1 MDTFTTEQDIRRE
14 AIRRHLLGE
23 RPNDIC
29 RDLGRSPSWFDKWWA
44 EYRHHPHTN
53 FADHSRAPHT
63 FPGQTPAA
71 VEQAIVAARVVLE
84 AADMPATQYGL
95 IGAPS
100 VQDQLVRLCIQP
112 VPSASTIQRIMAR
125 HDQTHP
131 IGAGADSA
139 YYPWPVAWAV
149 NAIHATDI
157 ITRDIRGGEEIDN
170 FHTIDLYSHAVCLT
184 QQADKSSA
192 TTCTHLLKT
201 WAKLGLPLM
210 QQFDNEA
217 AFCGGHTHPH
227 VIGRVVRLCL
237 FCGIEPIFT
246 PVYDAKRNYQIETF
260 HSLWV
265 AAFWSRQEFTDLAH
279 IRTEAPNFV
288 RWYHTVYRPPALAG
302 KTPNQVRRGT
312 LVRLLTTDLRQLIP
326 LEHLPI
332 TTGRIH
338 FMRRVDQAG
347 QIEFLNEPWPV
358 GEKWI
363 GEYVRATIDTYRQ
376 TLTVL
381 HQTDIAADWRL
392 IKTRQFRLDE
402 PIQALLPQFKQN
414 STRCRDYWPG

>member
-1 MDTFTTEQDIRRE
+1 MDTFTTEQDVRRE

-29 RDLGRSPSWFDKWWA
+29 HDLGRSSSWFDKWWA
-44 EYRHHPHTN
+44 EYRRHPHTD

-63 FPGQTPAA
+63 HPDQTSAS
-71 VEQAIVAARVVLE
+71 VEQAIVTARGVLE
-84 AADMPATQYGL
+84 SAATPATQYGL

-100 VQDQLVRLCIQP
+100 VQDQLVRLRVQP
-112 VPSASTIQRIMAR
+112 LPSASTIQRIMAR
-125 HDQTHP
+125 HGQTHP

-157 ITRDIRGGEEIDN
+157 IARDLRGGEEIDN
-170 FHTIDLYSHAVCLT
+170 FHTIDLYSHAASLT
-184 QQADKSSA
+184 QWADKSSA
-192 TTCTHLLKT
+192 TTCAHLLKT

-227 VIGRVVRLCL
+227 IMGRVVRLCL

-265 AAFWSRQEFTDLAH
+265 TAFWSRKEFTDLTQV
-279 IRTEAPNFV
+279 RREAPKFAH
-288 RWYHTVYRPPALAG
+288 WYHAVYQPPALAG
-302 KTPNQVRRGT
+302 RTPNQMRAEA
-312 LVRLLTTDLRQLIP
+312 LVQYLTADRQQLIP

-332 TTGRIH
+332 TAGRIH
-338 FMRRVDQAG
+338 FMRKVDQTG
-347 QIEFLNEPWPV
+347 HIDFLNETWPV

-376 TLTVL
+376 TLTVS
-381 HQTDIAADWRL
+381 HQANIETEWRL
-392 IKTRQFRLDE
+392 IKTRQFRFDE
-402 PIQALLPQFKQN
+402 TVHGLLPQFKQN

>member
-1 MDTFTTEQDIRRE
+1 MDAFTTEQDVRRE
-14 AIRRHLLGE
+14 AIRRHLQGE

-44 EYRHHPHTN
+44 EYRRQPHTD

-63 FPGQTPAA
+63 CPGKTPAA
-71 VEQAIVAARVVLE
+71 VEQAIVAARSVLE
-84 AADMPATQYGL
+84 AADTPATEYGL

-100 VQDQLVRLCIQP
+100 VQGQLVRLRVQP

-125 HDQTHP
+125 HNQTHP
-131 IGAGADSA
+131 IGAGADLA

-157 ITRDIRGGEEIDN
+157 ITRNIRGGEEIDN
-170 FHTIDLYSHAVCLT
+170 FHTIDLDSHAVCLT

-192 TTCTHLLKT
+192 TTRTHLLKT
-201 WAKLGLPLM
+201 WAKLGLPHM
-210 QQFDNEA
+210 AQFDNEA
-217 AFCGGHTHPH
+217 AFCGGHTHPR

-265 AAFWSRQEFTDLAH
+265 TAFWSRKEFTDLAQVRH
-279 IRTEAPNFV
+279 EAPKFV
-288 RWYHTVYRPPALAG
+288 RWYHTVYQPPALADQ
-302 KTPNQVRRGT
+302 TPSQARRGT
-312 LVRLLTTDLRQLIP
+312 HARLLTTGLRQLIP
-326 LEHLPI
+326 LEDLPI
-332 TTGRIH
+332 TAGRIH
-338 FMRRVDQAG
+338 FMRKVDQAG
-347 QIEFLNEPWPV
+347 HITFLNETWPV
-358 GEKWI
+358 GERWI
-363 GEYVRATIDTYRQ
+363 GDYVRATIDTAQQ
-376 TLTVL
+376 TLTVW
-381 HQTDIAADWRL
+381 HQAEVTAKWHL
-392 IKTRQFRLDE
+392 IKTRQFRLE
-402 PIQALLPQFKQN
+402 ETVHALLPQFKRN